1 MNKIKFIDY
10 NKNLKNYSRI
20 NRNQNNMTKSEWL
33 MRNMILKWNRLWYR
47 FLRQKIIWS
56 FILDFYCSKLRL
68 WIEIDGWYHE
78 EMFDYD
84 QSRESLLLQTWIKII
99 RYTSYDVEKNLDWV
113 MEDLKTQIREREIEL
128 KLNLSSK

>member
-56 FILDFYCSKLRL
+56 FILDFYCSKLML
-68 WIEIDGWYHE
+68 WIEIDGWYHNE
-78 EMFDYD
+78 TFIYD
-84 QSRESLLLQTWIKII
+84 QSRENKISKIWIKII

-113 MEDLKTQIREREIEL
+113 MENLKDRIKERKKE
-128 KLNLSSK
+128 LNLSSK

>member
-20 NRNQNNMTKSEWL
+20 NRNQNNMTKSEGL
-33 MRNMILKWNRLWYR
+33 MRNMILKGNRLGYR
-47 FLRQKIIWS
+47 FLRQKIIGS

-68 WIEIDGWYHE
+68 GIEIDGGYHE

-84 QSRESLLLQTWIKII
+84 QSRESLLLQTGIKII
-99 RYTSYDVEKNLDWV
+99 RYTSYDVEKNLDGV